1 MADIITFKKQP
12 GEDVWRY
19 TYWICVN
26 DKYSGYIG
34 KFKHSYSKPFV
45 FSTTYCLD
53 FEADSFNEL
62 KKLVRQKIKEKLN
75 GKI

>member
-1 MADIITFKKQP
+1 MANIITFKRQP
-12 GEDVWRY
+12 EEDVWKY
-19 TYWICVN
+19 TYWIFVGN
-26 DKYSGYIG
+26 RYSGYIG
-34 KFKHSYSKPFV
+34 KCNKNSKPFV

-75 GKI
+75 G